1 MSKERAA
8 SASLPADRHLYI
20 RQQLQ
25 LHGRVL
31 AGELAET
38 LGVSEDSIRR
48 DLRELAAAG
57 VCQRVYG
64 GAIALT
70 PNQASF
76 RARKQ
81 EHQARKARLA
91 ATAVQQ
97 LQPGQFVF
105 LDGGTTNLE
114 IARALPEHLPLTVA
128 TNSIPIAAEL
138 FGKKQLEL
146 LLIGGSVNH
155 QSGDAL
161 GTIATLM
168 LQAMRPD
175 ICFLGTCSVD
185 SELGIGTLQADEAA
199 FKRQL
204 VEQCGQIILAVT
216 NEKLDT
222 ASPFQVAP
230 LGDIGLLIIEPDADP
245 SRLAHLQASGVPLRT
260 AY

>member
-1 MSKERAA
+1 MNKER
-8 SASLPADRHLYI
+8 SAGSSLPADRHSYI

-25 LHGRVL
+25 LHGRVQ
-31 AGELAET
+31 AGELAAT

-48 DLRELAAAG
+48 DLRELAASG

-70 PNQASF
+70 PNQPSF

-81 EHQARKARLA
+81 EHQPRKARLA
-91 ATAVQQ
+91 AAAVRQ

-146 LLIGGSVNH
+146 LLIGGGVNH

-161 GTIATLM
+161 GAIATRM
-168 LQAMRPD
+168 LQSMRPD

-185 SELGIGTLQADEAA
+185 GELGIGTLQADEAA

-204 VEQCGQIILAVT
+204 VEQCGKTILAVT

-222 ASPFQVAP
+222 ASPFLVAP
-230 LGDIGLLIIEPDADP
+230 LRDIGLLIIEPDADP
-245 SRLAHLQASGVPLRT
+245 ARLAHLQASGVPVR
-260 AY
+260 AAD